1 VPTEGC
7 SAVPQRVIQRARV
20 LEGQRARLGFRCVA
34 SPHKGRF
41 WLRNV
46 RRGLR
51 GCHNRTTPSQ
61 PHPKVFEPVF
71 SNDDNQSTL
80 KCPCSRTCCYLL
92 PAYIV
97 RALIRIGKIYP
108 GIDTTEALRPKKRLA
123 DEALPAK
130 LILVATLR
138 SVRCPEDCELRTER
152 EAIVLEC
159 LKLTHTDR
167 LETYVCTVL

>member
-7 SAVPQRVIQRARV
+7 SAVPQRVIQRALV
-20 LEGQRARLGFRCVA
+20 LEGRRAQLGFRCVA
-34 SPHKGRF
+34 SLHKGRF

-51 GCHNRTTPSQ
+51 GCHNRT
-61 PHPKVFEPVF
+61 VF

>member
-1 VPTEGC
+1 MPTEGC
-7 SAVPQRVIQRARV
+7 SAVPQRVIQRALV
-20 LEGQRARLGFRCVA
+20 LEGRRAQLGFRCVA
-34 SPHKGRF
+34 SLHKGRF

-61 PHPKVFEPVF
+61 PHPKVFGPVF

-92 PAYIV
+92 HAYIV

>member
-1 VPTEGC
+1 MPTEGC
-7 SAVPQRVIQRARV
+7 SVVPQGVIQRALA
-20 LEGQRARLGFRCVA
+20 LEGPRGLGFRCVA

-51 GCHNRTTPSQ
+51 GCQCHNRTTPSQ

-97 RALIRIGKIYP
+97 RALIGIGKNYP

-130 LILVATLR
+130 LSRVATLR
-138 SVRCPEDCELRTER
+138 SFRCPEDCELRTER
-152 EAIVLEC
+152 EAIVL
-159 LKLTHTDR
+159 
-167 LETYVCTVL
+167 